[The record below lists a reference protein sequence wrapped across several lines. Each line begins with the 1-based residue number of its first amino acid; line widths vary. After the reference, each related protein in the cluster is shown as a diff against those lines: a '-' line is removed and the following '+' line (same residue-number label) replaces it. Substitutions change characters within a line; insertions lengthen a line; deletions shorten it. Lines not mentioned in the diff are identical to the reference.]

1 MWRSFLPKGA
11 NVKMK
16 RFAVGAAAAAVAA
29 ALSAPA
35 LAQTS
40 SSSTNWL
47 DPTGARYSGYTYGPY
62 NNPTWYGIINGTMT
76 IPDGG
81 WQTDNGPGWGAG
93 GRLGVP
99 IAPNWD
105 LQIMGNWSRSS
116 KGGNDADQT
125 LVGVDVLYLFNRSQ
139 LRPFLVFGGGGEYD
153 SIKGTR
159 NNVGYSES
167 GWAPYLNAGL
177 GLQYYFTDQWFTQ
190 VDARYKYSWISDK
203 FFFDTAGDWYFN
215 LGIGYHFGKP
225 PAPPAPRVAPPP
237 PAPVVVPPAP
247 KPPPPPPPPP
257 QPVTRKFDLSADAL
271 FAFGSSTLTA
281 DGKRRI
287 DEVRTALQQAGI
299 AGGDIL
305 ITGHTD
311 PIGSEA
317 YNQKLSER
325 RAEAVAAYLKSTGST
340 ATIRTAGAGE
350 SQLRITEADC
360 KAKGQARTRA
370 ALIACLAPDRRVEIT
385 GTGIVKQ

>member
-16 RFAVGAAAAAVAA
+16 RFAVSVAAAAVAA

-35 LAQTS
+35 FAQTTT
-40 SSSTNWL
+40 STSNWM
-47 DPTGARYSGYTYGPY
+47 DPTGARYSGYAYSPY
-62 NNPTWYGIINGTMT
+62 NNPTWYGILNGTMT

-81 WQTDNGPGWGAG
+81 WQTDHGPGWGAG
-93 GRLGVP
+93 GKLGVP
-99 IAPNWD
+99 LAPNWD
-105 LQIMGNWSRSS
+105 VQIMGNWSRSS

-125 LVGVDVLYLFNRSQ
+125 LVGVDFLYLFNRSQ

-153 SIKGTR
+153 SISGTR
-159 NNVGYSES
+159 NNRGYSES

-190 VDARYKYSWISDK
+190 VDARYKYSWINDK

-237 PAPVVVPPAP
+237 PPAPVVVPPAP

-257 QPVTRKFDLSADAL
+257 PVRKFDLSADAL
-271 FAFGSSTLTA
+271 FAFDSATLTPE
-281 DGKRRI
+281 GKRRI
-287 DEVRTALQQAGI
+287 DEVRAALQQAGVV
-299 AGGDIL
+299 ATGDIL
-305 ITGHTD
+305 VRGHTD
-311 PIGSEA
+311 PIGSLA
-317 YNQKLSER
+317 HNMRLSER
-325 RAEAVAAYLKSTGST
+325 RAEAVANYLKSQGVTVP
-340 ATIRTAGAGE
+340 IRTEGVGPKE
-350 SQLRITEADC
+350 LLVTEADC
-360 KAKGQARTRA
+360 KAKGQARTKA
-370 ALIACLAPDRRVEIT
+370 ALIACVAPDRRVTIQAT
-385 GTGIVKQ
+385 GTVKQ